1 VGIDEVTA
9 AQSGVSLAHLVAALK
24 QTVAD
29 LVPDAQTHATV
40 ALAPRGAGG
49 RDVDVV
55 RLALH
60 DPAAD
65 RNRAQP
71 EPAAEV
77 VVDLTRQHVRI
88 HGRQVGLTEK
98 EFRLFA
104 QLIQHEGETVPRAS
118 LVSEL
123 WRDCTE
129 RPSLR
134 TIDVHVRRLRAKL
147 GEFQD
152 IIHTV
157 RGIGY
162 RFDRHADVLVQAA

>member
-1 VGIDEVTA
+1 MGIDEVTA
-9 AQSGVSLAHLVAALK
+9 AQSGVSLAHLVTALK

-65 RNRAQP
+65 RNRTQP

-77 VVDLTRQHVRI
+77 VVDLTRQHVHI